1 MSEVRLSE
9 ISNDDGAE
17 SDGDILE
24 QRWLRMPKCWTRL
37 SIKVKA
43 AGKIND

>member
-9 ISNDDGAE
+9 ISNNDGVE
-17 SDGDILE
+17 SDILE
-24 QRWLRMPKCWTRL
+24 QRWFRMPKCWARL
-37 SIKVKA
+37 SMKVKA